1 MKKTHSSKRGFTLI
15 ELILGM
21 TILTIIMG
29 SIFMTMKVGMD
40 AYRQGRHTM
49 EVYQSGRIGLQKISQ
64 ELQLALSSYS
74 FSQLRDTYSQLTFEE
89 LMTQF
94 KGIPVQEEDPGA
106 IRFIGSANSITYVR
120 KVYHLDQY
128 PPFDL
133 EECAIFVENNRLT
146 LSVLRSLLEI
156 KRATW
161 FFQHIFK
168 VNLNGVVIPE
178 MGGRMRF
185 REMGE
190 FGEPPLQEWLGD
202 VGFRDHRY
210 TIAEG
215 IQKIDFRFSD
225 DGRWQSSWDSQELE
239 TTNRISPQ
247 SPNYIQNNDMKISEK
262 GPPKIVEITLTL
274 ENNEILSTA
283 TDIPAGNMRASVFG
297 VAQPPPPEPKP
308 ATNLSSRFE
317 NETPAAVPRP

>member
-1 MKKTHSSKRGFTLI
+1 MKKHSSTRGFTLI

-21 TILTIIMG
+21 TILTVIMG

-40 AYRQGRHTM
+40 AYRQGRYTM
-49 EVYQSGRIGLQKISQ
+49 EVYQSGRIALQKISD

-74 FSQLRDTYSQLTFEE
+74 FSQLRDTYSTLPVEE
-89 LMTQF
+89 LLMQF

-106 IRFIGSANSITYVR
+106 IRFIGSGNSITYVR
-120 KVYHLDQY
+120 KVYHLNQY

-133 EECAIFVENNRLT
+133 EECSIFVENGRLT

-156 KRATW
+156 KQATW
-161 FFQHIFK
+161 FFQHIFQ
-168 VNLNGVVIPE
+168 VNLNGVVAPG

-185 REMGE
+185 RAQGE

-225 DGRWQSSWDSQELE
+225 DGRWKTSWDSQELE
-239 TTNRISPQ
+239 TTNRISSQ
-247 SPNYIQNNDMKISEK
+247 SPNFNQNTDTRITEK
-262 GPPKIVEITLTL
+262 GPPKIVEITIVL
-274 ENNEILSTA
+274 ENNDILSTA
-283 TDIPAGNMRASVFG
+283 TDIPAGNMRASAFG
-297 VAQPPPPEPKP
+297 VAKPPPPEPKP
-308 ATNLSSRFE
+308 ATNLSSRFN
-317 NETPAAVPRP
+317 NETPAAVPGS